1 MCLVSKSETPL
12 TSTYDILCYKILVP
26 IGDKFL
32 TPYRDFNFPINK
44 VITSK
49 DGERPFECCGFFLV
63 SDGYFHSYKNLTAA
77 RKKVEDLKRKLP
89 KDKIPKVFEAQIPSG
104 TSFFEG
110 QAEDI
115 CSKSLKIIKE
125 CLD

>member
-1 MCLVSKSETPL
+1 MCLVSKSGTPL
-12 TSTYDILCYKILVP
+12 TSAYDIKCYKILVP

-49 DGERPFECCGFFLV
+49 DGERPFEYNGFFLV
-63 SDGYFHSYKNLTAA
+63 SEGYFHSYKNLTAA

-110 QAEDI
+110 QSEDI